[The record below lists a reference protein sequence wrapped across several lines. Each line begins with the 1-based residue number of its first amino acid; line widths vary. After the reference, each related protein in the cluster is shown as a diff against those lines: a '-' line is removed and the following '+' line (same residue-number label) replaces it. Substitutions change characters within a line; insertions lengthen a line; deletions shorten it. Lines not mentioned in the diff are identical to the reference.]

1 MNEVVA
7 LHRQA
12 VPNDSRTDSQI
23 SLLYGDANP
32 ALLQQ
37 YPQFAQDYQSLAAQR
52 KEDLTPSLGQEFASG
67 VSRGV
72 SGLEA
77 TGEGALA
84 LGAGYVGADSLK
96 NYFLQKAQANQEEA
110 AASPPS
116 VASISDAK
124 NFSDYAHY
132 FASKAGELVPNI
144 GEAAV
149 TSAAGAAI
157 GSMVGTA
164 AEPGGGTAVGGA
176 GGFLYGLIRSRAMS
190 KLINDGVMAGVEDL
204 AEPAIAK
211 QVADLTLNLG
221 KTYGTH
227 IFNTANFWAQSAGS
241 TYNTLSKDPNV
252 DPGTALNVSLL
263 GGLAQAIPSQY
274 LPSYITKKF
283 FGEAAPSVNG
293 YFARLASE
301 AAKVIPGG
309 AAAMDLQELASIAS
323 EKYADPATRSQ
334 AFDLGAW
341 TKEDR
346 SRLINAAATGSLAG
360 LLGAPIAAIPKGEAT
375 PLPEVKSYTG
385 EQSQQDAQRM
395 AELARKE
402 ASGTLSVDDK
412 VLIDHFSV
420 EQRNQLVLA
429 KSKFGEE
436 TSGRNPAAPPE
447 VPGWQSRDIESGIHS
462 DPVLDQFLEVTK
474 AGSAPLPDRTGAYPP
489 VTDEDMLKAL
499 APKPPEPT
507 ADQPATPP
515 PVQAGS
521 AAPVA
526 PVAPAA
532 PSPALAAAR
541 SASVA
546 ALDPEAQET
555 RARVADAAT
564 QATVTPP
571 THATPTIEKPRVV
584 IGGIPIAM
592 ENAAGSTRSAKQG
605 DWQVQMPAHYG
616 EIIGSKGADGDPI
629 DVYIGPKPEGDK
641 VFVVD
646 QANADTGKFDEHKV
660 MLGFD
665 SQHEAQAAYDA
676 AFSDGKGVLR
686 RSKVTETTKEGLR
699 QWLEKGD
706 HTKRFGE
713 AVENTGTTGIPGQNQ
728 DEPKVHEKV
737 LDRAGKIGSENI
749 DFDNSNIVAQESA
762 AGKNRG
768 KAGAGETTKF
778 EPSYFDIKPGELED
792 HKALGERLVSGARS
806 SDQKRAY
813 QDSRRVTAVQDNQTG
828 KVFLLG
834 TYKEKTDGS
843 VKLADPDKVGQRNSN
858 TRLGDIL
865 AQKTEDGKQRY
876 TPFASMRLNEVK
888 RSFVQEYAS
897 RAAFDKDIGEDAR
910 QRMGTMADHAQSI
923 EELHDAGLKERG
935 INLPGDSTD
944 EEHEDETPET
954 AAPEAKAEEGFT
966 GAHADALWNV
976 FGGEEEP
983 LTRERFEE
991 LFSSDL
997 PKSRSAVAALKVAV
1011 LHEMDA
1017 NKLSPIDALEI
1028 VKNKLYGSLEEGD
1041 RSGKGAFKESA
1052 IQSLGP
1058 AATEQPSGGRDETAK
1073 ALEASIRQ
1081 RATEQQSKSAE
1092 GNAVVNNPSVL
1103 KFRKPEGVTEVTEQ
1117 HSALLDS
1124 IHKAAVDGGMNVQR
1138 IGQDLS
1144 GLSGEFAKNT
1154 GASYDRASR
1163 TVAQVVGD
1171 VIGRE
1176 DVVTSFHEVG
1186 HDLFARL
1193 PEHLQQRVLSAID
1206 KLSDR
1211 QAGVDIS
1218 SDPRIRSE
1226 NPTGMSAGALAEE
1239 RLVEATALHLTD
1251 EGFSPQA
1258 SKGYAQAFVRGLKDL
1273 YLRAAMS
1280 VQRALFGDDFTN
1292 PLLAQRFFENRMKQ
1306 FLAGDF
1312 TRTSFLDMI
1321 GGGKPSQAKAAS
1333 WHATGA
1339 TLFERIGSDGKVEY
1353 GHTPDTSLDASRLN
1367 NLVFRK
1373 PEMPAEDQKTAIEIR
1388 SALFNHQLE
1397 MFGKAAQSP
1406 EILTAAREAEQTGD
1420 TYLLKTLRLAD
1431 PMAMKTEL
1439 ENGLAEAKSGIQ
1451 YDHTKTID
1459 QFKDASNSDRAA
1471 RDAYVNAQALQSKV
1485 SARKS
1490 QAVETYSD
1498 LADKREKVLQ
1508 KYEEQKA
1515 NYADWQ
1521 GSTTEAARAM
1531 RQEGNKLFASI
1542 SGESKKLGGIEQ
1554 QLKAI
1559 DPNADIKKY
1568 APAFQR
1574 LFTGEQLKGERL
1586 FNVLDKLANDPK
1598 IDFTQPINK
1607 IRDAL
1612 SADPAYADFVQD
1624 TNESRALTATIV
1636 AFAKTHSQVMANL
1649 ELRRAASGEE
1659 RVGIVKRLDDLKSE
1673 KTNFLTNL
1681 RDLARNAKLEDRVR
1695 QSYRNALLDVRSINR
1710 RMDNAK
1716 AQIAAADA
1724 LSPVISKEQARL
1736 AEKLAIGTTTTFGD
1750 GAEYAVPLSKG
1761 ASTAELMKPRAAGTE
1776 FQHPIGWQ
1784 INKLVLDT
1792 TDRSKLSN
1800 PEVVEQHLRQ
1810 MAEFL
1815 NEREARFDAGDLG
1828 AKDTAYQGVKNAFEE
1843 IAANKNFNL
1852 KVAPSERFL
1861 AELRVLGEGQKV
1873 EDAFGT
1879 PTARAIGQMVR
1890 HETDEIQRMHPQAE
1904 RIWRRN
1910 EQLEDELIKLL
1921 PGKMADKRNT
1931 LRSDFLNPAKKTMQG
1946 QRELAEIHAGNPTAL
1961 KSAIYNR
1968 VMDKLLS
1975 SKATA
1980 QYVKG
1985 NEAKWRAGLQNLLEF
2000 QHDANKY
2007 FESQARGEGDRAMTL
2022 FGRQVATGHG
2032 VADERLKAT
2041 NPATGKV
2048 ETATR
2053 KPIPV
2058 GPYTFAQKM
2067 SQGFKNMV
2075 NALRNSGWIANDENG
2090 QARSLAADDFGKIA
2104 EAYNKGD
2111 HKQVAALTQKYFNH
2125 PQYGDA
2131 VRNNFFR
2138 SLAEMD
2144 TESPFQAPTKADA
2157 ITSFPA
2163 DIAKVHEAYQRAGDD
2178 PIAFFELL
2186 HQLHGGEGDAG
2197 QYIQSQMLR
2206 LADLAK
2212 ESHSIM
2218 EKIEPTGTD
2227 RDVSVRGM
2235 TSDYA
2240 LNARRIDHLPGE
2252 WFDYHSFDAADS
2264 YAITKRIA
2272 AQNAYGPGGER
2283 LGNAF
2288 DSLKNEVTQAQYKLR
2303 QAQEEVRRANPT
2315 ADQKTMAKLVT
2326 AKVGGEAEYKRLT
2339 QFNKRSSLIAE
2350 SVKALSSYHR
2360 RDNTPDGTLNF
2371 FVRAAHAIGSLM
2383 INQPSSAI
2391 SLLTQLTDVNLRY
2404 GASRSVIGAS
2414 LRGVASAG
2422 KEIAG
2427 SLAQAVGL
2435 SIFNGGEFANRYRE
2449 MGFNDPAS
2457 IRKFTDS
2464 FGRLDHEGRGAHFF
2478 RIAQDALGTPVN
2490 RLGDKATHVPFR
2502 PLQPFD
2508 TVGSVVDQKITEMVW
2523 QLASQHLARG
2533 QEFYRNNLD
2542 KLNDPKFKLTPES
2555 LGLKGASKDSFER
2568 FTGDMTRWNLNYD
2581 DMVRNGMQ
2589 RGDKTLFT
2597 NQEAAR
2603 LYSMAVSEIALR
2615 GNLANFSA
2623 AWNNN
2628 SLLRIAAPLMAW
2640 SFRRMVQVG
2649 SLRLNADG
2657 QNNMAAFARGVA
2669 GLSLAAGGGIAV
2681 SAMLDQYYQKLVGKE
2696 RNLRPIIG
2704 APDLQQAGLGLM
2716 EDLSRVGTFG
2726 MFGELANSII
2736 GSGQSGDNRALSV
2749 DQRVLAISSLQSVLQ
2764 AADNWVNQGYN
2775 VDYSHV
2781 VRPLMGAMGGGALI
2795 QYMQLANNALG
2806 LDNVEARVTARINAQ
2821 NYLRVVGRELG
2832 MEVKSDVGGSGTP
2845 TEITPYFTAMELA
2858 AYKNSAGD
2866 FREAYNNAVMAAKK
2880 LGQEDPVE
2888 YVKRSFATRN
2898 PLKQVFQTVPSQ
2910 YDYERLLANMPGS
2923 GNQDVSQAVRLFNQ
2937 YGAMIGIKP
2946 FDGKVEKPQPIAKV
2960 MSDYRQRSAL
2970 ALQ

>member
-1 MNEVVA
+1 MANEVVQ
-7 LHRQA
+7 LHREA
-12 VPNDSRTDSQI
+12 APNDPRSDSEI
-23 SLLYGDANP
+23 TLAYGDANP
-32 ALLQQ
+32 ALIQK
-37 YPQFAQDYQSLAAQR
+37 YPQFGQQYQELAAQR
-52 KEDLTPSLGQEFASG
+52 KDDTAPSLSQEFVSG
-67 VSRGV
+67 VNRGV

-77 TGEGALA
+77 TGEGAVGLA
-84 LGAGYVGADSLK
+84 AGVVGADAIK
-96 NYFLQKAQANQEEA
+96 NYFLTKAKANEDEA
-110 AASPPS
+110 ASNPPS
-116 VASISDAK
+116 VPDISSA
-124 NFSDYAHY
+124 NTLGDYAHY
-132 FASKAGELVPNI
+132 FAGKAGELVPNLV
-144 GEAAV
+144 EAGV
-149 TSAAGAAI
+149 TSAAGAIA
-157 GSMVGTA
+157 GGAAGTA
-164 AEPGGGTAVGGA
+164 AEPGGGTAVGA
-176 GGFLYGLIRSRAMS
+176 GSGFLYGLLEKQAVKSLIRQ
-190 KLINDGVMAGVEDL
+190 GVTDFTSEA
-204 AEPAIAK
+204 AESAVAK
-211 QVADLTLNLG
+211 TTLNLG
-221 KTYGTH
+221 RKYGTELA
-227 IFNTANFWAQSAGS
+227 NTINFWGQSAGS
-241 TYNTLSKDPNV
+241 TYNTLTQNKNV
-252 DPGTALNVSLL
+252 DPQTAINVSIF
-263 GGLAQAIPSQY
+263 GGLAQALPAQF
-274 LPSYITKKF
+274 LPSYITQKF

-334 AFDLGAW
+334 AFDLSAW
-341 TKEDR
+341 NKGDV
-346 SRLINAAATGSLAG
+346 SRLINAAATGGLAG
-360 LLGAPIAAIPKGEAT
+360 LVGAPIAAIPGGKPSE
-375 PLPEVKSYTG
+375 EIKSYTG
-385 EQSQQDAQRM
+385 DQSAKDLQDM
-395 AELARKE
+395 AAIAKRDLT
-402 ASGTLSVDDK
+402 GNLTIDDK
-412 VLIDHFSV
+412 AAIRTFDS
-420 EQRNQLVLA
+420 EQRNAYALVKGKL
-429 KSKFGEE
+429 GQE
-436 TSGRNPAAPPE
+436 TSSQNPATPAAKAPS
-447 VPGWQSRDIESGIHS
+447 GWQSRDIESGIQPDAS
-462 DPVLDQFLEVTK
+462 DLAAVMARIK
-474 AGSAPLPDRTGAYPP
+474 ADPSPTVAHPELSD
-489 VTDEDMLKAL
+489 DDILKAL
-499 APKPPEPT
+499 DPNPPEAAT
-507 ADQPATPP
+507 EQPAAQP
-515 PVQAGS
+515 PVQVGS
-521 AAPVA
+521 ASPVS

-532 PSPALAAAR
+532 PSPALSAVR

-564 QATVTPP
+564 QAAVTPP
-571 THATPTIEKPRVV
+571 THDTPTAEKPRVV

-592 ENAAGSTRSAKQG
+592 ENAEGSTRTGKSG
-605 DWQVQMPAHYG
+605 DWQVKMPAHYG
-616 EIIGSKGADGDPI
+616 EIIGSKGADGDPL
-629 DVYIGPKPEGDK
+629 DVYIGPKPEGDH

-646 QANADTGKFDEHKV
+646 QVNPDTKAFDEHKI

-665 SQHEAQAAYDA
+665 TKAEAQAAYMA
-676 AFSDGKGVLR
+676 AFSDGKGAAR
-686 RSKVTETTKEGLR
+686 IGGITETTKNGLR
-699 QWLEKGD
+699 AWLEHGD

-713 AVENTGTTGIPGQNQ
+713 AVENSSPTGIPAPASQE
-728 DEPKVHEKV
+728 DAEPVVHEKV

-813 QDSRRVTAVQDNQTG
+813 QDSRRITAVQDNQTG

-843 VKLADPDKVGQRNSN
+843 VKLADPSKVGQRNAN

-865 AQKTEDGKQRY
+865 AQKTDSGEQRY

-888 RSFVQEYAS
+888 RSFVQEYS
-897 RAAFDKDIGEDAR
+897 NRSAFDKDIGDDAR

-935 INLPGDSTD
+935 INLPENSTD
-944 EEHEDETPET
+944 EEHEDEPNEA
-954 AAPEAKAEEGFT
+954 AAPEPKAEEGFT
-966 GAHADALWNV
+966 SAHADALFNV
-976 FGGEEEP
+976 FGGEEDEA
-983 LTRERFEE
+983 LSRERFEE

-997 PKSRSAVAALKVAV
+997 PKSRGAISALGTAV
-1011 LHEMDA
+1011 RSAMET
-1017 NKLSPIDALEI
+1017 KGLSAEDALDL
-1028 VKNKLYGSLEEGD
+1028 VKEKLYGDLEKGY
-1041 RSGKGAFKESA
+1041 SGGKKAYAESA
-1052 IQSLGP
+1052 AQSFNPEP
-1058 AATEQPSGGRDETAK
+1058 AKDAGGSRDEAAK
-1073 ALEASIRQ
+1073 ALATSIGQ
-1081 RATEQQSKSAE
+1081 RAAEQQSKGSE
-1092 GNAVVNNPSVL
+1092 GNAVVNNPAVL
-1103 KFRKPEGVTEVTEQ
+1103 KFRQPEGVSEVTDQ

-1124 IHKAAVDGGMNVQR
+1124 IHKAAIDGGMNVQR

-1144 GLSGEFAKNT
+1144 GMSGEFAKNT

-1176 DVVTSFHEVG
+1176 DVVTSFHEIG
-1186 HDLFARL
+1186 HDLFSRL

-1218 SDPRIRSE
+1218 SDPRIRAE
-1226 NPTGMSAGALAEE
+1226 NPTGMSAQALSEE

-1251 EGFSPQA
+1251 EGFSPQV

-1280 VQRALFGDDFTN
+1280 IQRALFGDAFTN

-1312 TRTSFLDMI
+1312 SRSSFIDLL
-1321 GGGKPSQAKAAS
+1321 GGGKPSQAKSAS

-1339 TLFERIGSDGKVEY
+1339 TLFERIGSDGQPEY
-1353 GHTPDTSLDASRLN
+1353 AHTPDTSLDASRLN

-1388 SALFNHQLE
+1388 SALFNHQIE
-1397 MFGKAAQSP
+1397 MFGKAAQDP
-1406 EILTAAREAEQTGD
+1406 AILKAAKEAEQTGD
-1420 TYLLKTLRLAD
+1420 TYLLKTLKLAD
-1431 PMAMKTEL
+1431 PMDMKTEL
-1439 ENGLAEAKSGIQ
+1439 ENGLSEAKSGIQ

-1490 QAVETYSD
+1490 QAVETYST
-1498 LADKREKVLQ
+1498 LAGQREKVLQ

-1521 GSTTEAARAM
+1521 GSTSEATQAM
-1531 RQEGNKLFASI
+1531 RKEGNKLFASI
-1542 SGESKKLGGIEQ
+1542 SGDSKKLGGIEQ

-1568 APAFQR
+1568 APAFQK

-1612 SADPAYADFVQD
+1612 AADPAYADFVQD
-1624 TNESRALTATIV
+1624 SNESRALTATIV
-1636 AFAKTHSQVMANL
+1636 AFAKTHQQVMANL

-1659 RVGIVKRLDDLKSE
+1659 RVGIVKRLDDLKTE

-1695 QSYRNALLDVRSINR
+1695 QSYRNSLLDVRSINR
-1710 RMDNAK
+1710 RMDNAR
-1716 AQIAAADA
+1716 AQIDAADA
-1724 LSPVISKEQARL
+1724 LSPVISKEQGRL

-1750 GAEYAVPLSKG
+1750 GAPYAVPLSKD
-1761 ASTAELMKPRAAGTE
+1761 ASTKELMKPRAKGTDSE
-1776 FQHPIGWQ
+1776 NPIGWQ
-1784 INKLVLDT
+1784 IHKLVLDT
-1792 TDRSKLSN
+1792 TDRTKLSQ
-1800 PEVVEQHLRQ
+1800 PEVVEAHLKQ
-1810 MAEFL
+1810 MADFL
-1815 NEREARFDAGDLG
+1815 NEREARFDAGDMD

-1879 PTARAIGQMVR
+1879 PTARTIGQMVR
-1890 HETDEIQRMHPQAE
+1890 HETDENQRMHPQAE

-1921 PGKMADKRNT
+1921 PGKMADKRET
-1931 LRSDFLNPAKKTMQG
+1931 LRSDFLNPAKKTMQA

-1975 SKATA
+1975 SKATG
-1980 QYVKG
+1980 QYIKG
-1985 NEAKWRAGLQNLLEF
+1985 NEAKWRDGLQNVLEF

-2032 VADERLKAT
+2032 VADEKLKAA
-2041 NPATGKV
+2041 NPATGKL

-2067 SQGFKNMV
+2067 SDGFKNMV
-2075 NALRNSGWIANDENG
+2075 NALRNSGWVANDD
-2090 QARSLAADDFGKIA
+2090 QSRSLAADDFSKIA
-2104 EAYNKGD
+2104 DAYNKGD
-2111 HKQVAALTQKYFNH
+2111 HQTLAALTKKYFNH
-2125 PQYGDA
+2125 SQYGDA

-2144 TESPFQAPTKADA
+2144 TESPFQAPTKPDA

-2163 DIAKVHEAYQRAGDD
+2163 DIAKVQEAYKRAGDD
-2178 PIAFFELL
+2178 PVAFFELL
-2186 HQLHGGEGDAG
+2186 HQLHGGEGDVGA
-2197 QYIQSQMLR
+2197 YIQSQMLR

-2212 ESHSIM
+2212 ESYSIM
-2218 EKIEPTGTD
+2218 DKVEPTGTD

-2264 YAITKRIA
+2264 YGIAKRIA
-2272 AQNAYGPGGER
+2272 AQNAYGPGGNR
-2283 LGNAF
+2283 LGDAF
-2288 DSLKNEVTQAQYKLR
+2288 DSLKKEVTQAQYKLR
-2303 QAQEEVRRANPT
+2303 QAQEEVRRVNPN
-2315 ADQKTMAKLVT
+2315 ADQKTMTKLVT
-2326 AKVGGEAEYKRLT
+2326 AKVGGDAEYKRLT
-2339 QFNKRSSLIAE
+2339 QFNKRAPLIGEA
-2350 SVKALSSYHR
+2350 VKALSSYHR

-2383 INQPSSAI
+2383 INQPGSAI
-2391 SLLTQLTDVNLRY
+2391 SLLTQLTDINLRY
-2404 GASRSVIGAS
+2404 GASRSVVGAS
-2414 LRGVASAG
+2414 LRGTVSAG

-2464 FGRLDHEGRGAHFF
+2464 FGRLDNEGRGAHFF
-2478 RIAQDALGTPVN
+2478 RVAQDALGTPLN
-2490 RLGDKATHVPFR
+2490 RLGAKATHVPFR

-2533 QEFYRNNLD
+2533 QDFYNNNLD
-2542 KLNDPKFKLTPES
+2542 KLNDPTFKLTPDA
-2555 LGLKGASKDSFER
+2555 LGLKGANKDSFER

-2649 SLRLNADG
+2649 SLRLNAEG
-2657 QNNMAAFARGVA
+2657 QNSMSAFARGAA
-2669 GLSLAAGGGIAV
+2669 GLSLAAGGGLAV

-2704 APDLQQAGLGLM
+2704 APDLPQAGLGLM

-2726 MFGELANSII
+2726 MFGELANTVI

-2749 DQRVLAISSLQSVLQ
+2749 DQRVLAVSSLQSVLQ
-2764 AADNWVNQGYN
+2764 AADNWINQGYN

-2858 AYKNSAGD
+2858 AYKNSPGD
-2866 FREAYNNAVMAAKK
+2866 FREAYNNAVVVAKK

-2898 PLKQVFQTVPSQ
+2898 PLKQVFQTTPSQ
-2910 YDYERLLANMPGS
+2910 SDYERLLANMPGS

-2946 FDGKVEKPQPIAKV
+2946 FDGKTEKPQPIDQV